1 MLSSDFFSL
10 MKQLC
15 YGQSVYVLSIYSL
28 IVFYCLE
35 KYYDE
40 PTFLLYESQLQLLC
54 YQQTSFK
61 IKSFQSQKYQHS
73 TINALLHT
81 LLNHRVFIFIKK
93 PRYQWLP
100 LFLNNCHVRTF
111 QRWIY
116 LLKVSSIDIYLV
128 FNVNSFSIAPLLS
141 SSLRKNLM
149 NRKINTFYAYS

>member
-1 MLSSDFFSL
+1 
-10 MKQLC
+10 MKQLWLVC
-15 YGQSVYVLSIYSL
+15 ILDPAILVPRGGVAGSTVYVLSIYSL

-40 PTFLLYESQLQLLC
+40 PAFLLYDSQLLC

-93 PRYQWLP
+93 SRYQ
-100 LFLNNCHVRTF
+100 
-111 QRWIY
+111 
-116 LLKVSSIDIYLV
+116 
-128 FNVNSFSIAPLLS
+128 
-141 SSLRKNLM
+141 
-149 NRKINTFYAYS
+149 